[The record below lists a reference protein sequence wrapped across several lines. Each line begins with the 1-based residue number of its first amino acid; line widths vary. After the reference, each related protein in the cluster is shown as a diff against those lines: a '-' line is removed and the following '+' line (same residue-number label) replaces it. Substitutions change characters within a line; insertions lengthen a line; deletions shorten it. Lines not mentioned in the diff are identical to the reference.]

1 MEIINQ
7 RDFLRDALFLEKMG
21 GGASEYCLSEDET
34 KFIKVFYFEK
44 HMIFQQELEGIN
56 NIISSAGGKNKVP
69 DFMLL
74 PEAVISDNDKYC
86 FVYETHQGTQDIH
99 TYLCEGGGSMNEKLF
114 KQLLRCFL
122 DCFNWMCQHRLAHR
136 DYKMENCII
145 WFDEFG
151 KATIKIID
159 FAFVSSYDEVNVLGT
174 PGMWPVD
181 LRLFLCN
188 PSTSGP
194 INLGSKKY
202 KDKEVR
208 QYFINCWEK
217 APLRDIDSEG
227 WKKIDTLIKKSNFTV
242 NRRYLVNQI
251 VRTIYSTLFPTEP
264 GKYHDMYT
272 LVMLFQKF
280 FMLKKQIMMS
290 DSLINALQK
299 IIGNKSYLHWS
310 DLRKQFDEGLE
321 ELMRI
326 IQTS

>member
-7 RDFLRDALFLEKMG
+7 HGFLRDTLFLEKMG

-86 FVYETHQGTQDIH
+86 FVYETHQGIQDIQE
-99 TYLCEGGGSMNEKLF
+99 YLCEAGGKMNEKLF
-114 KQLLRCFL
+114 KQLLKSFL
-122 DCFNWMCQHRLAHR
+122 DCFNWMCEHRLAHR

-159 FAFVSSYDEVNVLGT
+159 FAFVSSYDEINVSGT

-181 LRLFLCN
+181 LQFFHCD
-188 PSTSGP
+188 PSTGKR
-194 INLGSKKY
+194 INLGSRKY
-202 KDKEVR
+202 KDSEVR
-208 QYFINCWEK
+208 KYLINCWEMT
-217 APLRDIDSEG
+217 PLRTSDSES
-227 WKKIDTLIKKSNFTV
+227 WKKIDTLIRRSDFTV
-242 NRRYLVNQI
+242 NRKSLVKKL
-251 VRTIYSTLFPTEP
+251 VRTIYITLFPTES

-272 LVMLFQKF
+272 LVMLFRQF

-299 IIGNKSYLHWS
+299 IIGNKSYLLWT